1 MTAMYPTS
9 SASKMGELS
18 RLLTAAV
25 VNRNFCNMLLTNPAN
40 ALDAGYNGESFRLAK
55 EEKALIL
62 SINAKSLTEFAMKLT
77 GSQNGDGRRD
87 RGTDPRKRPFV

>member
-9 SASKMGELS
+9 SASNMGELS

-77 GSQNGDGRRD
+77 GSQNGDGRRN
-87 RGTDPRKRPFV
+87 RGTDARRRPFV

>member
-9 SASKMGELS
+9 PASNLGELS

-77 GSQNGDGRRD
+77 GNQNPNTFRKTDRD
-87 RGTDPRKRPFV
+87 VRKRPFV

>member
-1 MTAMYPTS
+1 MTAMYPTTPAS
-9 SASKMGELS
+9 SFGELS

-77 GSQNGDGRRD
+77 GSQNAGAYRKNDRD
-87 RGTDPRKRPFV
+87 VRKRPFV

>member
-9 SASKMGELS
+9 SASNMGELS

-40 ALDAGYNGESFRLAK
+40 ALDKGYNGESFRLAK

-77 GSQNGDGRRD
+77 GSHNSSGRRES
-87 RGTDPRKRPFV
+87 GCDPRKRPFV

>member
-9 SASKMGELS
+9 SASNMGELS

-62 SINAKSLTEFAMKLT
+62 SINAKSLTEFALKLT
-77 GSQNGDGRRD
+77 GSQNGDVRRD
-87 RGTDPRKRPFV
+87 RSTDLRKRPFV

>member
-9 SASKMGELS
+9 PASNFGELS

-62 SINAKSLTEFAMKLT
+62 SINAKSLTEFAMKIT
-77 GSQNGDGRRD
+77 GNQNTSTFRKTDRD
-87 RGTDPRKRPFV
+87 VRKRPFV